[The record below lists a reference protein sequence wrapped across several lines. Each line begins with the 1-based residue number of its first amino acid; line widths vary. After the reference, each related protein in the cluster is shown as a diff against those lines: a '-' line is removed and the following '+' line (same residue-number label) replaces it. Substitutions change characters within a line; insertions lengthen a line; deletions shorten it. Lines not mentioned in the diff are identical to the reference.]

1 MTSISMIARSFLS
14 LSLDFSML
22 RQNQFSGENILKTF
36 CEIPENWQ
44 HSGSHVAYVR
54 ARGENWHDCH
64 RLLCSHNWNELSRVN
79 VCKHSIKPILK
90 SQWHSIQTN
99 NNKTCCSTSNE
110 MHIVLITAIAFSLNY
125 ADNDCIKFGF
135 CVCV

>member
-1 MTSISMIARSFLS
+1 MIARSFLS

-54 ARGENWHDCH
+54 AGGKTGMI
-64 RLLCSHNWNELSRVN
+64 VT
-79 VCKHSIKPILK
+79 VCYVLTI
-90 SQWHSIQTN
+90 
-99 NNKTCCSTSNE
+99 E
-110 MHIVLITAIAFSLNY
+110 MSSLE
-125 ADNDCIKFGF
+125 
-135 CVCV
+135 